1 MTDDDNNDEG
11 QDRHMQDV
19 CDITPSSPPVATN
32 HSKITSMVE
41 LET

>member
-1 MTDDDNNDEG
+1 MTDDGSNNEG

-19 CDITPSSPPVATN
+19 CDITPPSLPVATN